1 MKRKYKALRYTAIT
15 LASVLIG
22 VVITTAVTT
31 SAEADAQLEQID
43 AFIEANEVHKSI
55 YSEPETVSLS
65 YAEWQEQQ
73 TEPDIYSMDVWT
85 LGSYLYGISELDT
98 TRMLKL
104 ITIEG
109 YEEDPTLDYYCA
121 CACVTRATHDYFGAG
136 DIYTAFGGADPWYG
150 SLIWEEEW
158 YGIDDHAYGALR
170 DALLNFQYID
180 QVNGMTTP
188 DEYIYYSDD
197 YGIFVWN

>member
-1 MKRKYKALRYTAIT
+1 MKRTLRMIT
-15 LASVLIG
+15 ICLISVLIG
-22 VVITTAVTT
+22 LVITKAVTA
-31 SAEADAQLEQID
+31 SAEADEIIQQADE
-43 AFIEANEVHKSI
+43 FIETYEEAETC
-55 YSEPETVSLS
+55 EPETVSLS
-65 YAEWQEQQ
+65 YSEWQAQQ
-73 TEPDIYSMDVWT
+73 SEPDLSQMDVWT

-170 DALLNFQYID
+170 DALLNYQYID
-180 QVNGMTTP
+180 QCNGVIVP
-188 DEYIYYSDD
+188 DEYIYYSDIYD
-197 YGIFVWN
+197 IYVWN